1 MKKFAFLLIFSSII
15 FAQHSY
21 SYTVKAGDTL
31 YAIASS
37 YATSVSELKR
47 INGLSGDFL
56 EIGQVLTVPVTTQ
69 QVSQSSQ
76 TAATPQRAGIIQ
88 HTVGVGHTLANL
100 GQMYNLSEATLR
112 ASNPGLENILID
124 TPLSVGLVLQIPP
137 AEGKVLLVEE
147 KQNLMSIAL
156 QHGIKAP
163 ELAKANNVKTL
174 HAGQYVFIPAGY
186 DSVPQ
191 RQSDTVQMVSK
202 QDVRD
207 MHLQAQRNAIARA
220 ASLLA
225 VHTPVVASVQSF
237 IWPVQGQL
245 TSLYGRRN
253 ISVGGN
259 TFHSGV
265 DVASPTG
272 TPIAAAKAGTVVKAG
287 WGGAYGYVVYIDHGD
302 GTQTR
307 YAHMSQIKVEV
318 GRYVNQRDIVGLVG
332 STGASTGPHLHFEI
346 RLEGRSVDPLGYLQV
361 R

>member
-1 MKKFAFLLIFSSII
+1 
-15 FAQHSY
+15 
-21 SYTVKAGDTL
+21 
-31 YAIASS
+31 
-37 YATSVSELKR
+37 
-47 INGLSGDFL
+47 LSGDFL
-56 EIGQVLTVPVTTQ
+56 EIGQVLTVPGTAQ

-76 TAATPQRAGIIQ
+76 IAIPQRAGIIQ

-100 GQMYNLSEATLR
+100 GQMYGLSEATLK
-112 ASNPGLENILID
+112 ASNPGLENVLVD
-124 TPLSVGLVLQIPP
+124 TPLTVGLVLQIPP
-137 AEGKVLLVEE
+137 AEGKVLLVQE

-156 QHGIKAP
+156 QHGLKAS

-174 HAGQYVFIPAGY
+174 RAGQYVFIPAGY
-186 DSVPQ
+186 ETVSQPQ
-191 RQSDTVQMVSK
+191 NDTVQMVSK
-202 QDVRD
+202 QDMRA
-207 MHLQAQRNAIARA
+207 MHLQAQRSVIARA
-220 ASLLA
+220 ASLLS

-237 IWPVQGQL
+237 IWPVQGPL
-245 TSLYGRRN
+245 TSMYGRRN
-253 ISVGGN
+253 ILVGGN

-302 GTQTR
+302 GSQTR
-307 YAHMSQIKVEV
+307 YAHMSQIKVAV
-318 GRYVNQRDIVGLVG
+318 GKYVNQRDIVGLVG